1 MAEQLRQ
8 FEGRVLPNQSEDLE
22 DQGLGFDLGTVFSRR
37 KVLGFIGVG
46 GAGVALA
53 ACSPSGSSA
62 ASSTSSASS
71 SAAATTSAAAET
83 LTEMK
88 SETAGPYPGDGSNG
102 PDVLEISGVERQD
115 ITKSIDSDTVAEGVP
130 LTLTMTILDMNNNNQ
145 PMEGAA
151 VYIWHCDA
159 PGRYSMYDDE
169 LLEETYLRG
178 VQITDK
184 YGQVTF
190 DTIFPGCY
198 AGRWVHI
205 HFEVFPDRD
214 SISDSTN
221 NILTSQIALD
231 ESSAASVYALDVYGD
246 SLTNLNNITLESDN
260 VFSDGWDQQMANLTG
275 DATSGFIASIDVPI
289 DPTTEQDQSMNMPS
303 GGGMGG
309 GPGGGGMGGPGEGM
323 TPPDG
328 MAPPSEPQ

>member
-46 GAGVALA
+46 GAGVALT
-53 ACSPSGSSA
+53 ACAPSGSSS
-62 ASSTSSASS
+62 ASSTSTATS
-71 SAAATTSAAAET
+71 TTSAAAET
-83 LTEMK
+83 LTEMN

-151 VYIWHCDA
+151 VYVWHCDA
-159 PGRYSMYDDE
+159 PGRYSMYDSE
-169 LLEETYLRG
+169 LEDETYLRG
-178 VQITDK
+178 VQIADK

-231 ESSAASVYALDVYGD
+231 EASAASVYALDVYGD
-246 SLTNLNNITLESDN
+246 SLTNLNNMTLESDN

-289 DPTTEQDQSMNMPS
+289 DPATEQNQSMNMPS
-303 GGGMGG
+303 GGQ
-309 GPGGGGMGGPGEGM
+309 GGPGEQGGPGGM

-328 MAPPSEPQ
+328 MAPPQNAQ